1 MWLLVFVGSLASA
14 GTLVSAKCPTEIS
27 PKSVVVEYGHSF
39 SVNCSS
45 SSNEITGMGW
55 ESKLNGIPLTER
67 VTVLTLVIPSVSLW
81 KLSPQCYVNLN
92 DNTQCTE
99 RLPVTVYKMP
109 DSVSMPQPSPSGS
122 MAEGEKRRLRCDV
135 TNVAPARNLS
145 VLFHKGNKIVS
156 TNTFSVASLEPVNV
170 SAVYDLIAH
179 KDDNGARIWCEAKL
193 NFLTPGLQNTS
204 KLSAPQEVIVQY
216 PPTFDQPENETLEVP
231 AVDKIILNCSATG
244 HPAPVYSWHSP
255 PPVRQTDMNPNK
267 NQLIL
272 TRSHQFPGPYSCTAS
287 NPKGTT
293 TKYFTL
299 VEAPRNRTTFA
310 AIVGA
315 LGLLGVVLF
324 LTGLYFVKA
333 DGTCSLNKGSYQ
345 PTSSGPV

>member
-14 GTLVSAKCPTEIS
+14 GTLVSAQCSAEIS
-27 PKSVVVEYGHSF
+27 PKSIVVEYGHSF

-45 SSNEITGMGW
+45 SFNQIAGMGW
-55 ESKLNGIPLTER
+55 ESKQNGIPLTPG
-67 VTVLTLVIPSVSLW
+67 VTSLTLVIPSVSLW

-92 DNTQCTE
+92 DKSQCTK

-109 DSVSMPQPSPSGS
+109 DSVSMPQLSQPGS
-122 MAEGEKRRLRCDV
+122 MVEGEQRSLKCIV

-145 VLFHKGNKIVS
+145 LLFHKGNKIVS

-179 KDDNGARIWCEAKL
+179 RADNGARIWCEAKL
-193 NFLTPGLQNTS
+193 NFLTPGLQDTS
-204 KLSAPQEVIVQY
+204 KLSAPQELIVQY

-244 HPAPVYSWHSP
+244 NPALEYSWHSP
-255 PPVRQTDMNPNK
+255 PPVQQTDMNPNK

-272 TRSHQFPGPYSCTAS
+272 ARSHQFPGTYSCTAS
-287 NPKGTT
+287 NPQGTT

-315 LGLLGVVLF
+315 LGFLGVVLI
-324 LTGLYFVKA
+324 LAGLYFVKA